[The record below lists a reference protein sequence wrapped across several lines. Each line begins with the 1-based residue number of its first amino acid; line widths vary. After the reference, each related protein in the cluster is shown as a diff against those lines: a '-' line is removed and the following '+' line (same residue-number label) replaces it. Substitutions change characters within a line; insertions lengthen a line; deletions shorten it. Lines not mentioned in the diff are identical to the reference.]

1 VGVADAETGT
11 DQLAR
16 LAGFFNR
23 SDIPVVAAVPRPVD
37 PQPGP
42 RETAKAMIDDALGF
56 ALPVPIRDHSQLADE
71 AGSDSV
77 TVLALGPLTRLAE
90 ILTADQGPAYRIDR
104 VVVSGD
110 PNRADDWNL
119 GFDRAALEVVRDAG
133 LELVFV
139 RPGPS
144 GSKPSGWYTD
154 RLEGGQRTALGETLL
169 DRMLDQPA
177 SRQHYLEVLS
187 EFHDEL
193 AVLYLLHPELFRNVG
208 RDVVEPHD
216 AQVVAKAIAA
226 ELSRGRQRKQR
237 VVFTDGPLPAESLRS
252 DVQQRREAILANNGP
267 DEWFAQLLLNE
278 LHEHLGAYSIIG
290 VKMGL
295 RAAELLNAPQHEMT
309 IASSAPAAQPVSCL
323 NDGLL
328 VATGSTPGRGLF
340 SHSPGPPGTVEA
352 EFAYN
357 GHSVTL
363 RLKKVYQE
371 RIRTTIQAL
380 LTHTTLEDDAYWQGV
395 RELGL
400 DIWQNWH
407 RRELFEQVLPEME
420 NPETRR
426 TP

>member
-1 VGVADAETGT
+1 
-11 DQLAR
+11 
-16 LAGFFNR
+16 
-23 SDIPVVAAVPRPVD
+23 
-37 PQPGP
+37 
-42 RETAKAMIDDALGF
+42 
-56 ALPVPIRDHSQLADE
+56 
-71 AGSDSV
+71 
-77 TVLALGPLTRLAE
+77 
-90 ILTADQGPAYRIDR
+90 
-104 VVVSGD
+104 
-110 PNRADDWNL
+110 
-119 GFDRAALEVVRDAG
+119 
-133 LELVFV
+133 
-139 RPGPS
+139 
-144 GSKPSGWYTD
+144 
-154 RLEGGQRTALGETLL
+154 
-169 DRMLDQPA
+169 MLDQPA